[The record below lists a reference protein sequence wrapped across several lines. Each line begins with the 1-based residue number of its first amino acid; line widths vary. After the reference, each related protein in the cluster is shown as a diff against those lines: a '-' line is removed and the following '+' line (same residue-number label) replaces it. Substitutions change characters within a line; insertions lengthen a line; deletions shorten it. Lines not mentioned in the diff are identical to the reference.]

1 MLEINA
7 TLCFC
12 TRKVVENCKGCF
24 TYVSEISYLLP
35 RLFDTVFSLPSMN
48 SSILI
53 CDVGVRQTIRRHV
66 SVSRRGVLDFKAL
79 RKRLRASLAGELEE
93 VI

>member
-1 MLEINA
+1 
-7 TLCFC
+7 
-12 TRKVVENCKGCF
+12 
-24 TYVSEISYLLP
+24 
-35 RLFDTVFSLPSMN
+35 MN